1 MHRKYHKGKI
11 TNATIRIPK
20 EDRKNKNV
28 GEPKKPVN
36 RNSKG
41 MRIKITFD

>member
-1 MHRKYHKGKI
+1 MHRNYHKGKI

-20 EDRKNKNV
+20 EYRKTNKSEN
-28 GEPKKPVN
+28 KKQVK
-36 RNSKG
+36 RNSKS